1 MRAHQLLFRFA
12 PSLLMAAVLTACG
25 GGGSRSA
32 DTGGTAA
39 TPENPPSQNPPPTT
53 TTPARAQM
61 SRLQL
66 AQTHV
71 LPPEGLSWAQPNGKR
86 LGLHLSAGRGALAL
100 VDAQPLDLAGAQLE
114 GRIGGTSLGRV
125 TLADNSA
132 LPPTEDGGER
142 YSATARVAALP
153 AEWLQPGLE
162 LRLIATNASASAW
175 QAVNVGAQTSLVIR
189 TLPFYLFGATEAVA
203 SLDKAS
209 LPSAQ
214 ALDELY
220 AKWPISQLSVAAHPA
235 TKVSWPQLVIAP
247 RNGGPAYVMNSSTD
261 RKDGFDPISA
271 VNSVTGAI
279 RSANGEDPTA
289 NQYYGAM
296 VQADANGSYDS
307 PGGGLG
313 GGHIGAGDLAYA
325 GVFVHEQGHAFGM
338 PHAGES
344 NAEGTGYPYVG
355 GSLKGSVWGFDQKR
369 QRFMSPLVPTTASSF
384 RNCANDVFSRTP
396 RQLDAQG
403 RCIRQD
409 PMQSGSGDQAAGDAY
424 TLFSDYNAA
433 VVQNYLEGVTTLNAQ
448 GQPVWDG
455 GRVVESAASATGYR
469 RWNSLT
475 KSWVAVDPAT
485 EDVNKGL
492 YGVNAGYPLTR
503 GVPVY
508 TLVVTRSHAGTAGA
522 TQVYPPIGPYNGNL
536 LRIFDPTSANDRVA
550 MAPNTGTYP
559 WYCHASGCDFTLR
572 LTYANAVVRHVLL
585 QGGFRSFFE
594 PSEATKASAS
604 DPLDKDSFRRF
615 AINVPADAALTK
627 VELLDTPQ
635 AYAGIGT
642 QPAVLATRTLP

>member
-1 MRAHQLLFRFA
+1 MRAHQPLFRFS
-12 PSLLMAAVLTACG
+12 PSFLMAALLVACG
-25 GGGSRSA
+25 GGGGSGSSTDA
-32 DTGGTAA
+32 GGSTGT
-39 TPENPPSQNPPPTT
+39 NPTPPTT
-53 TTPARAQM
+53 PAQAQI

-71 LPPEGLSWAQPNGKR
+71 LPADGLSWAQPNGKR
-86 LGLHLSAGRGALAL
+86 IELHLTAGRGALAL

-114 GRIGGTSLGRV
+114 GRVGGASLGTV
-125 TLADNSA
+125 ALADNSA

-153 AEWLQPGLE
+153 ADWLQPGLE
-162 LRLIATNASASAW
+162 LRLLATNASASAW
-175 QAVNVGAQTSLVIR
+175 QAVSVGAQTSLAIR
-189 TLPFYLFGATEAVA
+189 TLPFYLFGTTEALA
-203 SLDKAS
+203 SLNQAS

-220 AKWPISQLSVAAHPA
+220 AKWPIAQLSVSAHPA
-235 TKVSWPQLVIAP
+235 AKVSWPQLIIAP
-247 RNGGPAYVMNSSTD
+247 RNGGPAYVMNSFAD

-271 VNSVTGAI
+271 VHSATSAI
-279 RSANGEDPTA
+279 RAANGEANTA

-296 VQADANGSYDS
+296 VQADANGVYASA
-307 PGGGLG
+307 GGGLG
-313 GGHIGAGDLAYA
+313 GGHVGAGDLAYA

-344 NAEGTGYPYVG
+344 NAAGTGYPYLG
-355 GSLKGSVWGFDQKR
+355 GSLNGSAWGFDQKR
-369 QRFMSPLVPTTASSF
+369 QRFMSTLVPTTASSY
-384 RNCANDVFSRTP
+384 RNCAGGVFNGTP

-433 VVQNYLEGVTTLNAQ
+433 VVQKYLEGVASLNAQ
-448 GQPVWDG
+448 GQLTWDG
-455 GRVVESAASATGYR
+455 GRVHESAASVTGYR
-469 RWNSLT
+469 RWNSLA
-475 KSWVAVDPAT
+475 KSWVAVDPTVDA
-485 EDVNKGL
+485 DKGL
-492 YGVNAGYPLTR
+492 YGVNAGYPVTR

-522 TQVYPPIGPYNGNL
+522 TQVYPPIGPYSGNL
-536 LRIFDPTSANDRVA
+536 LRTFDPTSASDRAA
-550 MAPNTGTYP
+550 MTPNTGPYP

-572 LTYANAVVRHVLL
+572 VSYANGAVRHVVV
-585 QGGFRSFFE
+585 QGGFRPWFK
-594 PSEATKASAS
+594 PSDAPKVSAS
-604 DPLDKDSFRRF
+604 DPLDSDSFRRF

-635 AYAGIGT
+635 AYAGLGA
-642 QPAVLATRTLP
+642 QPAVLAQRTLP

>member
-1 MRAHQLLFRFA
+1 MR
-12 PSLLMAAVLTACG
+12 
-25 GGGSRSA
+25 
-32 DTGGTAA
+32 
-39 TPENPPSQNPPPTT
+39 
-53 TTPARAQM
+53 
-61 SRLQL
+61 RLQL

-71 LPPEGLSWAQPNGKR
+71 LPAEGLAWAQPGGKR
-86 LGLHLSAGRGALAL
+86 IELHLAAGRDALAL
-100 VDAQPLDLAGAQLE
+100 VDTEPANLAGAQLE
-114 GRIGGTSLGRV
+114 GRVGGASLGTV
-125 TLADNSA
+125 ALADNSA

-153 AEWLQPGLE
+153 ADWLQPGLE
-162 LRLIATNASASAW
+162 LRVLATNAGASAW
-175 QAVNVGAQTSLVIR
+175 QAVSVGAQTSLAIR
-189 TLPFYLFGATEAVA
+189 TLPFYLFGATEALA

-247 RNGGPAYVMNSSTD
+247 RNGGPAYVMNSFAD

-271 VNSVTGAI
+271 VHSATSAI
-279 RSANGEDPTA
+279 RTANGEANTA

-296 VQADANGSYDS
+296 VQADANGAYASA
-307 PGGGLG
+307 GGGLG
-313 GGHIGAGDLAYA
+313 GGHVGAGDLAYA

-344 NAEGTGYPYVG
+344 NAAATGYPYLG
-355 GSLKGSVWGFDQKR
+355 GSLNGSAWGFDQKR
-369 QRFMSPLVPTTASSF
+369 QRFMSTLVPTTASSY
-384 RNCANDVFSRTP
+384 RNCAGGVFNGTS

-409 PMQSGSGDQAAGDAY
+409 PMQSGSGDQAAGDRY

-433 VVQNYLEGVTTLNAQ
+433 VVQKYLEGVASLNAK
-448 GQPVWDG
+448 GELTWDG
-455 GRVVESAASATGYR
+455 GRVQESAASASGYR

-475 KSWVAVDPAT
+475 KSWVAVDST
-485 EDVNKGL
+485 VDDNKGL
-492 YGVNAGYPLTR
+492 YGAGYPMAR

-508 TLVVTRSHAGTAGA
+508 TVLVTRSHAGTAGA

-536 LRIFDPTSANDRVA
+536 LRTFDPTSKSDRAA
-550 MAPNTGTYP
+550 MTPNTGSYP

-572 LTYANAVVRHVLL
+572 LTYADRTVRLVAL
-585 QGGFRSFFE
+585 QGGYRPWFQ
-594 PSEATKASAS
+594 PTGAPAAGAS
-604 DPLDKDSFRRF
+604 DPLSSDSFRGF
-615 AINVPADAALTK
+615 AVNVPADAALTK

-635 AYAGIGT
+635 AYQGIGT
-642 QPAVLATRTLP
+642 QPAVLAQRTLP